1 MASDVI
7 SLQGSAGSVTVAPLG
22 LKPPAV
28 DSLDDLG
35 MEVIKCCE
43 GLDLQQVRA
52 IHEINWKI
60 LLYFYINLDMDI
72 PANRC

>member
-1 MASDVI
+1 M
-7 SLQGSAGSVTVAPLG
+7 
-22 LKPPAV
+22 

-60 LLYFYINLDMDI
+60 LMYFYINLDMDI